1 MHIVVITPGYPYRES
16 NIFSFVKQLAVTM
29 ADLGEIITVIRI
41 PARITAALKKSK
53 SPEPEFIY
61 EYTSKDSKIG
71 VYRLNYNHFQAKDYS
86 NQYILDSI
94 YCLLSKIHA
103 KTSIDA
109 LFCHFWDTVSYISD
123 FSRVYRIPL
132 FVANGESCLNTCNF
146 PDSIHDAIS
155 GVICV
160 SSKCKEESIT
170 KGYVKRGGPIVI
182 LPNSVDPEVFHPI
195 NKDLIRGLLGFP
207 KEAFIVA
214 FVGLFI
220 HRKGADRVSE
230 AIKRLNIPNIY
241 SIFIGD
247 YTEGDSSSGPFGE
260 RVLYSGS
267 VFHREIPKYLACAD
281 VFCLPTLNEGC
292 SNAIVEALAC
302 GLPIISSNLSFNDEI
317 LSTQNS
323 IRINPLDI
331 DEIANAIL
339 TLYNDPLLRTKM
351 SMSARKITDKFSII
365 SRAKLIIEFIKANVL
380 NV

>member
-1 MHIVVITPGYPYRES
+1 
-16 NIFSFVKQLAVTM
+16 M

-53 SPEPEFIY
+53 SPEPEFID

-71 VYRLNYNHFQAKDYS
+71 VYRLNYNHHRAIDYS

-123 FSRVYRIPL
+123 FSRAYKIPL
-132 FVANGESCLNTCNF
+132 FVANSESCLDPCKF
-146 PDSIHDAIS
+146 PDSIHDTIA
-155 GVICV
+155 GAICV

-170 KGYVKRGGPIVI
+170 KGYIKRGLPIII

-195 NKDLIRGLLGFP
+195 SKDLTRGLFGFP
-207 KEAFIVA
+207 KNAFIVA

-220 HRKGADRVSE
+220 HRKGANRVSE
-230 AIKRLNIPNIY
+230 AIKKLNIPDIY
-241 SIFIGD
+241 TIFIGD

-260 RVLYSGS
+260 RVIYRGS
-267 VFHREIPKYLACAD
+267 VYHKEIPKYLACAD

-302 GLPIISSNLSFNDEI
+302 GLPIISSNLSFNDDI
-317 LSTQNS
+317 LSNQNS
-323 IRINPLDI
+323 IRVNPLDI

-365 SRAKLIIEFIKANVL
+365 QRAKLILEFIKANVL